1 VAHPSHRRLPIEA
14 QNTAQRLFSA
24 GNI

>member
-1 VAHPSHRRLPIEA
+1 VAHPSHSRLPIEA